1 MEWRHFL
8 NIGMAP
14 IDEKKWE
21 SLDIVWPSAKDPFM
35 HQWRKVIWF
44 KSIGMKRGKERP
56 KITLVEI
63 VKMNILVKEVT
74 KVRFWIG

>member
-1 MEWRHFL
+1 
-8 NIGMAP
+8 
-14 IDEKKWE
+14 
-21 SLDIVWPSAKDPFM
+21 
-35 HQWRKVIWF
+35 
-44 KSIGMKRGKERP
+44 MKRGKERP

>member
-1 MEWRHFL
+1 
-8 NIGMAP
+8 MAKCKGS
-14 IDEKKWE
+14 IHASVKK
-21 SLDIVWPSAKDPFM
+21 SDLIQVD
-35 HQWRKVIWF
+35 R
-44 KSIGMKRGKERP
+44 MKRGKERP